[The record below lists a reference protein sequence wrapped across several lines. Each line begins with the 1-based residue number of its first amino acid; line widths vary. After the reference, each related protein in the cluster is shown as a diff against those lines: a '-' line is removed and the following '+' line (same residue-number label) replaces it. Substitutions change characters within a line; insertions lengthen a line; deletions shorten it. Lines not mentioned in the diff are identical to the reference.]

1 MTLSL
6 LFIAASAAL
15 IPCLMLWAL
24 DLADA
29 R

>member
-6 LFIAASAAL
+6 LLIAATATL

-24 DLADA
+24 DLGDA